1 MWQQSASDFVG
12 KKPSFDSDE
21 STIHAFLIKG
31 AVVGV
36 GLCSVFCYL
45 LERSSLLHS
54 IIILLMSILALDL
67 IRQTLS
73 NWSSSTSTSS
83 SSSPPQK
90 EPSTQQPSSNVVIQ
104 KSNSSEEVD
113 PLLWMIHGV
122 SYDLQEFVDRHP
134 GGRESILLGRGRD
147 CTALF
152 ESYHAF
158 LQQHW
163 YVSQLCVIPRT
174 RRGEKER
181 NLCRNLFMSVVGM
194 FWRNIEYHK
203 HQPTCCPRKNRAN
216 RTSFIKSYKSERLLS

>member
-1 MWQQSASDFVG
+1 MIRIWQQAASDLVG
-12 KKPSFDSDE
+12 KKPSFDRDE
-21 STIHAFLIKG
+21 STIHAFLVKS

-36 GLCSVFCYL
+36 GLCFAFCYL

-73 NWSSSTSTSS
+73 NWSSSSSSSTVTFTAPSSSTKKEPTDQPSS
-83 SSSPPQK
+83 SSS
-90 EPSTQQPSSNVVIQ
+90 SSNVVIQ
-104 KSNSSEEVD
+104 KSNSGDRD

-122 SYDLQEFVDRHP
+122 PYDLQEFVDRHP

-158 LQQHW
+158 SHQHW
-163 YVSQLCVIPRT
+163 YVTSCNWT
-174 RRGEKER
+174 GSKER
-181 NLCRNLFMSVVGM
+181 KKLSQV
-194 FWRNIEYHK
+194 
-203 HQPTCCPRKNRAN
+203 
-216 RTSFIKSYKSERLLS
+216 SYMNVL